1 VDIRSIRPE
10 AGLVEKSA
18 PDHTQ
23 PDPGTFNRTRERN
36 RKLLRLARSALT
48 FASAV
53 VVPLAVYYML
63 RGFGV
68 DVYAA
73 LLVIAA
79 VGAVPPIV
87 ALILRRSM
95 GRITMYFSLMSIGA
109 LLLSLLP
116 GSEEFLLAK
125 GAVLTAATAT
135 WFVLSLRATHP
146 LVYVLTKP
154 LLEGRWTWP
163 AGWDRHWERSGR
175 FRRMWRVAT
184 LMWAAGL
191 YFDAGAR
198 VVMAFTLPPDVVPGL
213 ATLLYVLTTVA
224 LNVITNVYYI
234 ASGIFRPDS
243 RLYAG

>member
-1 VDIRSIRPE
+1 M
-10 AGLVEKSA
+10 EKSA
-18 PDHTQ
+18 PDQMQ
-23 PDPGTFNRTRERN
+23 PDPGTGNLAGERN
-36 RKLLRLARSALT
+36 SKLLRLARSALA
-48 FASAV
+48 FAAAV
-53 VVPLAVYYML
+53 VVPLAVYYLL
-63 RGFGV
+63 RGIGV

-87 ALILRRSM
+87 ALVRRRSM

-135 WFVLSLRATHP
+135 WFLVSLRATRP

-163 AGWDRHWERSGR
+163 SGWDRHWERSGR

-191 YFDAGAR
+191 YFDAVAR
-198 VVMAFTLPPDVVPGL
+198 VVMAFTLPADVVPGL
-213 ATLLYVLTTVA
+213 ATLLYVLTVVA
-224 LNVITNVYYI
+224 LNLVTTLYYI
-234 ASGIFRPDS
+234 ASGIFRPGS